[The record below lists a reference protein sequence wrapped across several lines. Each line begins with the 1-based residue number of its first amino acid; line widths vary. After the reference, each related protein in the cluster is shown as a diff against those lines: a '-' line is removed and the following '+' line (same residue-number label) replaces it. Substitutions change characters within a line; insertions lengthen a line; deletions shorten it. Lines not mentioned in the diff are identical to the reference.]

1 MNKKVFI
8 GGMVGGAVTLVF
20 AFTLLFVLNGL
31 FMDLVSLSNNVV
43 VGFITLVLAPV
54 SGGFLAGLIGRHD
67 PRKAGLI
74 AGLTASLFVFAAW
87 LLVSGLSFQTILTG
101 LAIIFVWVMLSRVG
115 GGFNKTG

>member
-1 MNKKVFI
+1 MNKKVLI

-20 AFTLLFVLNGL
+20 AFALLLVLNGL
-31 FMDLVSLSNNVV
+31 FMDLVSISNNVV
-43 VGFITLVLAPV
+43 VGFITIMFAPV
-54 SGGFLAGLIGRHD
+54 AGGFLAGMIGRQD
-67 PRKAGLI
+67 SLKAGLI

-101 LAIIFVWVMLSRVG
+101 LAIIFVWVVLSRVG